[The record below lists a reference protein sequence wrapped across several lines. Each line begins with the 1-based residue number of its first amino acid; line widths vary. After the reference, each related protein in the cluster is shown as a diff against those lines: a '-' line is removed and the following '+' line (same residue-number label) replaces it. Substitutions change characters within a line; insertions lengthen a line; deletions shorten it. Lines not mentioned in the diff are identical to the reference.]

1 MNIIRALLLWPLLL
15 SCALT
20 IAVADAATI
29 QDGPYVT
36 LGPDG
41 HGVARWVEGEPGALR
56 PREEQVAI
64 GSELVVPAVGRVP
77 AFPVTLRAPAAAEP
91 DEVALPS
98 ATPLFVMADTHGEFE
113 IAVELLQ
120 RHNVIDSQLR
130 WSFGR
135 GHLAVLGDAV
145 DRGPH
150 HTEILWLLYKLEA
163 EAARA
168 GGGLHFVLGNHE
180 SMMLAGDQ
188 RYLNPK
194 YLAVRDA
201 LGLVNYA
208 SLWSEETLLGQWLRT
223 RAVVMKIGDYLVLH
237 GGISRETVDR
247 KLTLAQMNDEV
258 RRALGSRRRDSYV
271 LTAAGPQWY
280 RGYFPEAARQ
290 GGFTPA
296 TLEDVDAALAFYK
309 VKAIFVGHTVVP
321 TVAPLYGGRVVAVQ
335 VYPHRDAATG
345 RAVMEG
351 VLVRRG
357 AFHRARVDGGLEP
370 LAGATGK

>member
-1 MNIIRALLLWPLLL
+1 MNTIRALVLWPLLL

-20 IAVADAATI
+20 IAVANAATI

-41 HGVARWVEGEPGALR
+41 HGVARWAEGELGTLR
-56 PREEQVAI
+56 TREQHVTI
-64 GSELVVPAVGRVP
+64 GSELVVPAVGAAP
-77 AFPVTLRAPAAAEP
+77 AFLVKLRPPAVNVP

-98 ATPLFVMADTHGEFE
+98 AAPLFVMADTHGEFE

-120 RHNVIDSQLR
+120 RQGVVDSQLR

-135 GHLAVLGDAV
+135 GHLAVLGDV
-145 DRGPH
+145 FDRGPH

-180 SMMLAGDQ
+180 SMALAGDQ

-201 LGLVNYA
+201 LGLANYA
-208 SLWSEETLLGQWLRT
+208 ALWGEDTLLGQWLRT
-223 RAVVMKIGDYLVLH
+223 RAAVMKIGDYLVLH

-258 RRALGSRRRDSYV
+258 RSALGNPRRESYV
-271 LTAAGPQWY
+271 LSTAGPQWY

-296 TLEDVDAALAFYK
+296 TPEDVDAALTFYK
-309 VKAIFVGHTVVP
+309 VKAIFVGHTIVP
-321 TVAPLYGGRVVAVQ
+321 AVTPLCGGRVIAVQ

-357 AFHRARVDGGLEP
+357 AFYRARIEGALEP
-370 LAGATGK
+370 LTSAAGN